1 MILELDCGNTL
12 IKWRVISSDS
22 GDVVLVGVA
31 ANVAELLVE
40 LQCLSALS
48 LQRCR
53 LVSVRGEEETTQL
66 IAAIEHAFGLM
77 CCLAKPALCVAGVRN
92 GYADYQRL
100 GMDRW
105 LAIIGAYQ
113 LARGA
118 CLVLDLGTAITAD
131 YVNAAGEHLGGY
143 ICPGLPLMRG
153 LLRTHTQRI
162 RYEDPVAGWSG
173 QTLRPG
179 RTTMDAVERG
189 SLLMLRGFAEAQLG
203 VAAECLGADFEVFL
217 TGGDSSLIGDVV
229 PFARVVPDLV
239 FIGLAVVCP

>member
-22 GDVVLVGVA
+22 GDVVFVGVA

-92 GYADYQRL
+92 GYADYERL

-162 RYEDPVAGWSG
+162 RYEDPVAGCNG

-189 SLLMLRGFAEAQLG
+189 SLLMLRGFAETQLG

>member
-22 GDVVLVGVA
+22 GDVVFVGVA

-92 GYADYQRL
+92 GYADYERL

-162 RYEDPVAGWSG
+162 RYEDPVDGWSG

-189 SLLMLRGFAEAQLG
+189 SLLMLRGFAETQLG

>member
-22 GDVVLVGVA
+22 GDVVFVGVA
-31 ANVAELLVE
+31 ANIAELLVE

-77 CCLAKPALCVAGVRN
+77 CCLAKPALCVAGVHN
-92 GYADYQRL
+92 GYADYQCL

-162 RYEDPVAGWSG
+162 RYEDPVDGWSG

-217 TGGDSSLIGDVV
+217 TGGDSPLIGDVV

>member
-22 GDVVLVGVA
+22 GDVVFVGVA
-31 ANVAELLVE
+31 ANIAELLVE

-77 CCLAKPALCVAGVRN
+77 CCLAKPALCLAGVRN

-131 YVNAAGEHLGGY
+131 YVNAAGEHMGGY

-162 RYEDPVAGWSG
+162 RYEDPVDGWSG

-189 SLLMLRGFAEAQLG
+189 SLLMLRGFAGAQLE

-217 TGGDSSLIGDVV
+217 TGGDSSLIEDVV

>member
-12 IKWRVISSDS
+12 IKWRVISSGS
-22 GDVVLVGVA
+22 GEVVFVGVA
-31 ANVAELLVE
+31 VNVAELLVD
-40 LQCLSALS
+40 LQRLSELS

-53 LVSVRGEEETTQL
+53 LVSVRGEEETALL
-66 IAAIEHAFGLM
+66 IVAIERAFALK
-77 CCLAKPALCVAGVRN
+77 CCLAQPALCVAGVRN
-92 GYADYQRL
+92 GYADYRRL

-131 YVNAAGEHLGGY
+131 YVDATGGHLGGY

-162 RYEDPVAGWSG
+162 RYENPVAG
-173 QTLRPG
+173 LRGRPLQPG

-189 SLLMLRGFAEAQLG
+189 SVLMLRGFADTQLA
-203 VAAECLGADFEVFL
+203 VAGECLGADFEVFL
-217 TGGDSSLIGDVV
+217 TGGDSALIEDVV

>member
-1 MILELDCGNTL
+1 
-12 IKWRVISSDS
+12 
-22 GDVVLVGVA
+22 
-31 ANVAELLVE
+31 
-40 LQCLSALS
+40 
-48 LQRCR
+48 
-53 LVSVRGEEETTQL
+53 
-66 IAAIEHAFGLM
+66 
-77 CCLAKPALCVAGVRN
+77 
-92 GYADYQRL
+92 
-100 GMDRW
+100 MDRW

-162 RYEDPVAGWSG
+162 RYEDPVAGCNG

-189 SLLMLRGFAEAQLG
+189 SLLMLRGFAETQLG
-203 VAAECLGADFEVFL
+203 VAAECLGGDFEVFL

>member
-22 GDVVLVGVA
+22 GDVVFVGVA

-189 SLLMLRGFAEAQLG
+189 SLLMLRGFAETQLG
-203 VAAECLGADFEVFL
+203 VAAECLGGDFEVFL

>member
-173 QTLRPG
+173 QALCPG

-189 SLLMLRGFAEAQLG
+189 SLLMLRGFAGAQLE

>member
-12 IKWRVISSDS
+12 IKWRVVSSGS
-22 GDVVLVGVA
+22 GEVVFRGVA
-31 ANVAELLVE
+31 VSDAGLLVE
-40 LQCLSALS
+40 LEQLSALS

-53 LVSVRGEEETTQL
+53 LVSVRSEDETALL
-66 IAAIEHAFGLM
+66 IAVIEDAFDLT
-77 CCLAKPALCVAGVRN
+77 CCLAKPALAMAGVRN
-92 GYADYQRL
+92 GYEDYQRL

-105 LAIIGAYQ
+105 LAIVAAYQ

-131 YVNAAGEHLGGY
+131 YVDSTGEHLGGY

-162 RYEDPVAGWSG
+162 RYEDPVAGLSRPS
-173 QTLRPG
+173 LSPG

-189 SLLMLRGFAEAQLG
+189 SLMMLRSFADAQLG
-203 VAAECLGADFEVFL
+203 MAAECLGANFEVFL
-217 TGGDSSLIGDVV
+217 TGGDSSLIEDVV
-229 PFARVVPDLV
+229 PSARVVPDLV
-239 FIGLAVVCP
+239 FIGLATVCP

>member
-22 GDVVLVGVA
+22 GDVVFVGVA

>member
-22 GDVVLVGVA
+22 GDVVFVGVA
-31 ANVAELLVE
+31 ANIAELLVE

-77 CCLAKPALCVAGVRN
+77 CCLAKPAPCVAGVRN

-131 YVNAAGEHLGGY
+131 YVNAVGEHLGGY

-173 QTLRPG
+173 QALRPG

-189 SLLMLRGFAEAQLG
+189 SLLMLRGFAQTQLG

>member
-22 GDVVLVGVA
+22 GDVVFVGVA

-53 LVSVRGEEETTQL
+53 LVSVRGEEETAQL
-66 IAAIEHAFGLM
+66 IAAIEHAFGLK

-92 GYADYQRL
+92 GYVDYQRL

-203 VAAECLGADFEVFL
+203 VAAECLGGDFEVFL

>member
-1 MILELDCGNTL
+1 M
-12 IKWRVISSDS
+12 
-22 GDVVLVGVA
+22 
-31 ANVAELLVE
+31 
-40 LQCLSALS
+40 
-48 LQRCR
+48 
-53 LVSVRGEEETTQL
+53 
-66 IAAIEHAFGLM
+66 
-77 CCLAKPALCVAGVRN
+77 AGVRN

-162 RYEDPVAGWSG
+162 RYEDPVDGWSG
-173 QTLRPG
+173 RLCVQVVQPW
-179 RTTMDAVERG
+179 
-189 SLLMLRGFAEAQLG
+189 MLWSVG
-203 VAAECLGADFEVFL
+203 VC
-217 TGGDSSLIGDVV
+217 
-229 PFARVVPDLV
+229 
-239 FIGLAVVCP
+239 

>member
-92 GYADYQRL
+92 GYADYERL

-162 RYEDPVAGWSG
+162 RYEDPVDGWSG

-189 SLLMLRGFAEAQLG
+189 SLLMLRGFAGAQLE

-217 TGGDSSLIGDVV
+217 TGGDSPLIGDVV

>member
-22 GDVVLVGVA
+22 GDVVFVGVA

-189 SLLMLRGFAEAQLG
+189 SLLMLRGFAETQLG
-203 VAAECLGADFEVFL
+203 VAAECLGGDFEVFL
-217 TGGDSSLIGDVV
+217 TGGGSSLIGDVV